1 MYEESFMKQA
11 LALSAKALDL
21 PGTEPFGAVVVE
33 DGQVVLLSRTGPA
46 RGAAAAAASIHQRR

>member
-1 MYEESFMKQA
+1 MKQA

-21 PGTEPFGAVVVE
+21 PGTEPFGAVVVK